1 MGKICDGKIMKYM
14 LGMKPDF
21 RLMTDEDLI
30 GLVGWCEEW
39 SAIDVYD
46 TAFAQVFP
54 VKQLDDAKPD
64 FERWI
69 QFENPQLP
77 VIVRE
82 ELMRASEIHFN
93 KGSMIPLAWANMAS
107 KILRVR
113 WLFYIFAAI
122 VIGKWLL

>member
-1 MGKICDGKIMKYM
+1 
-14 LGMKPDF
+14 MKPDF
-21 RLMTDEDLI
+21 RRMTDADLI
-30 GLVGWCEEW
+30 GLLGWCEDWEPQE
-39 SAIDVYD
+39 VYE

-54 VKQLDDAKPD
+54 KRQLNDVRVD